1 MDMTTI
7 TIDPVM
13 LQMGD
18 PVIIDK
24 DSGTV
29 RAVDGP
35 DHNGTFDIYLDN
47 SSGGCHKIV
56 RDVVR
61 LVISE

>member
-35 DHNGTFDIYLDN
+35 DHNGTFDIYLN
-47 SSGGCHKIV
+47 TSNGSCHKIV